1 MTIVETYE
9 KNCREAGIEKDDKI
23 VTVLGQID
31 DNTRWESENIH
42 ILFLVLVPKGNTL
55 FVCVSE
61 QIALIIL
68 KSQASKE
75 TFSQQGR
82 QNL

>member
-23 VTVLGQID
+23 VSVLGQID

-55 FVCVSE
+55 FECVR
-61 QIALIIL
+61 ANFLIIL
-68 KSQASKE
+68 QSQASKE
-75 TFSQQGR
+75 TFSPQGR
-82 QNL
+82 KNL

>member
-42 ILFLVLVPKGNTL
+42 ILFLILVPQL
-55 FVCVSE
+55 
-61 QIALIIL
+61 
-68 KSQASKE
+68 
-75 TFSQQGR
+75 
-82 QNL
+82 